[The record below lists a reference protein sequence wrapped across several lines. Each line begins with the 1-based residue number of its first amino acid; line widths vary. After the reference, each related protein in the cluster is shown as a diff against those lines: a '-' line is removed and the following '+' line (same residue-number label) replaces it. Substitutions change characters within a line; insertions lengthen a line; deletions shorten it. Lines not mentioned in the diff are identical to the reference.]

1 MVVYSSDESS
11 TNAYNEFKIAASA
24 KNICIVFESRLD
36 TPLQESQL
44 EDAASGILMNQNARF
59 VLTLLPESA
68 FQELYS
74 RILGKTNNVFNLT
87 FVFPPFTEKA
97 SNIVLKS
104 SVHALGAVQLRH
116 APGPRFEDFRQFYR
130 NLDEKAFP
138 TVPLFAEFWQ
148 QRFQCNLQGQNG
160 NNALRYRKFCNNLT
174 LSLRNDDITSRIG
187 YVITAVDALLMSI
200 KEICP
205 RGDICQSLNQT
216 MFDQAI
222 PKIVKRGEKV
232 FDAKTGGPTS
242 FQFDIFNLQKM
253 EKEDQYVQVGTVK
266 QDAQISYLKGFS
278 IMAYQRHRG
287 SGNDEVVQTK
297 PTSLCNPRSCEAC
310 RAPPPVVTTVPP
322 PNTTVTDDMERILG
336 SYGPLR
342 THRIAKNAYVT
353 GIFFRQFREDR
364 QYTSR
369 LYASDYR
376 SIWSIALAVL
386 AGLGIIAVILL
397 EISLIYLILTYKFEG
412 PEGKRRSHLNLR
424 SLWLGQLL
432 LFGIFLSYLTLFAYL
447 PVPTKASCGITRF
460 GIGISYAIIF
470 SCLLVKL
477 MVILHTRNTANYIPG
492 EVNSSF
498 QHSIGY
504 MVSIFLI
511 AFSVQL
517 IIAIHWLIQVPPEAV
532 LVRDNAGDLVWIC
545 NHYTWSLQHG
555 FWEMPMFFRTE
566 FENHILSL
574 IYIMFLI
581 LLTFFFALK
590 AFHIVVN
597 MRESRFIALATG
609 ISILIFIA
617 WGLIGGLLRNHEKS
631 HEIGDGCIG
640 FGLFFT
646 STVILFALFL
656 PKVRQLVV
664 IGMEGVFLEDD
675 KETTYASSIYSPA
688 SVISPS
694 GHRSMSGYA
703 EGSVIGMHP
712 MDRSVHVVSDAHN
725 FSSDDMSRPIITVDT
740 SFMSPDPPFIYD
752 PHALQLKHPR
762 SSGPSLYSV
771 RSTPNLYDPP
781 DVYSTRGTKLTRNFT
796 GRSYMNET
804 FSGSEYP
811 SLYRPKSE
819 THLYKHPRSEI
830 GSL

>member
-1 MVVYSSDESS
+1 M
-11 TNAYNEFKIAASA
+11 
-24 KNICIVFESRLD
+24 
-36 TPLQESQL
+36 
-44 EDAASGILMNQNARF
+44 
-59 VLTLLPESA
+59 
-68 FQELYS
+68 
-74 RILGKTNNVFNLT
+74 
-87 FVFPPFTEKA
+87 
-97 SNIVLKS
+97 
-104 SVHALGAVQLRH
+104 
-116 APGPRFEDFRQFYR
+116 
-130 NLDEKAFP
+130 
-138 TVPLFAEFWQ
+138 
-148 QRFQCNLQGQNG
+148 
-160 NNALRYRKFCNNLT
+160 
-174 LSLRNDDITSRIG
+174 
-187 YVITAVDALLMSI
+187 
-200 KEICP
+200 
-205 RGDICQSLNQT
+205 
-216 MFDQAI
+216 
-222 PKIVKRGEKV
+222 
-232 FDAKTGGPTS
+232 
-242 FQFDIFNLQKM
+242 
-253 EKEDQYVQVGTVK
+253 GTVK
-266 QDAQISYLKGFS
+266 QNGQVNLTKGLG
-278 IMAYQRHRG
+278 IRAYERQREN
-287 SGNDEVVQTK
+287 GNDSVVQVK
-297 PTSLCNPRSCEAC
+297 SKSICNPRSCEAC
-310 RAPPPVVTTVPP
+310 RAPPPALTTVST
-322 PNTTVTDDMERILG
+322 PNTTFTDEIEGILRSTG
-336 SYGPLR
+336 TLR
-342 THRIAKNAYVT
+342 THQVAKNAYFT
-353 GIFFRQFREDR
+353 GVFFRQYRPDE
-364 QYTSR
+364 QYASR
-369 LYASDYR
+369 LYASKYR
-376 SIWSIALAVL
+376 SIWSVALAVL

-477 MVILHTRNTANYIPG
+477 MVILHTRDAANYIPG

-545 NHYTWSLQHG
+545 NHYTWSVQNG
-555 FWEMPMFFRTE
+555 FWEMPMFIRTE

-590 AFHIVVN
+590 AFHIVIN

-617 WGLIGGLLRNHEKS
+617 WGLIGGLLRHHEKS

-675 KETTYASSIYSPA
+675 KETTYASSVYSPA

-725 FSSDDMSRPIITVDT
+725 FSSDDISRPIITVDT
-740 SFMSPDPPFIYD
+740 SFMSTDPPFIYD
-752 PHALQLKHPR
+752 PR
-762 SSGPSLYSV
+762 
-771 RSTPNLYDPP
+771 
-781 DVYSTRGTKLTRNFT
+781 
-796 GRSYMNET
+796 
-804 FSGSEYP
+804 EYKILRYL
-811 SLYRPKSE
+811 SM
-819 THLYKHPRSEI
+819 
-830 GSL
+830 